1 MKAQK
6 KGTDARKP
14 EATKGSDESM
24 MKIKYGKLIILGL
37 LTALIVL
44 SLWSNKA
51 SAQGSKKRLARD
63 HRIVATPFLEDNK
76 FEIAPRKPL
85 KLPKRLKADR
95 KPVREESYPD
105 NVNGGEIRPPISTHR
120 PYVEPKPDLAPC

>member
-14 EATKGSDESM
+14 EATKGSDESV

-44 SLWSNKA
+44 TLWSNKA

-76 FEIAPRKPL
+76 FEITPRKPL
-85 KLPKRLKADR
+85 KLLKRLKTSR
-95 KPVREESYPD
+95 KPEEEVFFPD
-105 NVNGGEIRPPISTHR
+105 DVNGGEIRPSIPTHR
-120 PYVEPKPDLAPC
+120 PYVEPKSDLPIR